1 MKKVIQQG
9 SGPYTAEAARNYTY
23 APDTFYRMRCPGCYS
38 TVEFQR
44 EDLDIKVDGMWVCRK
59 KDKDKQFFC
68 KDLRPLSY
76 IPDSYE
82 AIIGYKCR
90 AVLLCPVCGKEIV
103 ALEIPRTAETSKNY
117 ILSLYSSYLEGLL
130 EPYRVKTSAEI
141 AEQKRIE
148 KEELREQKHAE
159 KVQRKWERW
168 ARRHGGSYSGD
179 NHDGYDDDDDGISV
193 SIDISIE

>member
-44 EDLDIKVDGMWVCRK
+44 EDLDIKVDGTWVSWSGNLTR
-59 KDKDKQFFC
+59 F
-68 KDLRPLSY
+68 RP
-76 IPDSYE
+76 IGD
-82 AIIGYKCR
+82 IIQPFESVIDYKCR

-117 ILSLYSSYLEGLL
+117 ILSCYSSYLKGLL

-168 ARRHGGSYSGD
+168 ARRRGGSYSGD

>member
-9 SGPYTAEAARNYTY
+9 SRPYTSETTRNYAY

-44 EDLDIKVDGMWVCRK
+44 EDFDIKTDGTWVCRK

-68 KDLRPLSY
+68 KNLRPLSY

-82 AIIGYKCR
+82 AIAGYKCR
-90 AVLLCPVCGKEIV
+90 VVLVCPACGKEIDIR
-103 ALEIPRTAETSKNY
+103 EISEANEMSKGY
-117 ILSLYSSYLEGLL
+117 ILSVYSSYLGDFL

-148 KEELREQKHAE
+148 KEELKEQKQTE
-159 KVQRKWERW
+159 KANKKWERW

-179 NHDGYDDDDDGISV
+179 NHDGYDDDDDGISI